1 MSTHGDDPVAT
12 PARRPRAAATKISPM
27 DIGIALAMSR
37 NGFSEA
43 QIVSVLGYMPD
54 LAITP
59 EELEAAVP
67 PLPGG

>member
-1 MSTHGDDPVAT
+1 MSTQTDEPAAT
-12 PARRPRAAATKISPM
+12 PARPRRAGTKKISPM

-54 LAITP
+54 LGVTP

-67 PLPGG
+67 PLLGG